1 MASNYVIV
9 VLVII
14 VIIESTFII
23 WFIRNYK
30 KEKNIRETIDFF
42 RSLWGKFTFYV
53 LATSIIGLFLG
64 SIYFKEEIELNTI
77 NSWVSIVLGLVA
89 LIIGIISLFLSFY
102 NLDETNK
109 TNNNSLKIMQELQT
123 KLTEQMNS
131 MSQDIKHKIDES
143 DEKTKDILRNSAYN
157 NSSLKNSFEQ
167 FQGVNKWE
175 DYK

>member
-1 MASNYVIV
+1 
-9 VLVII
+9 
-14 VIIESTFII
+14 
-23 WFIRNYK
+23 
-30 KEKNIRETIDFF
+30 
-42 RSLWGKFTFYV
+42 
-53 LATSIIGLFLG
+53 
-64 SIYFKEEIELNTI
+64 
-77 NSWVSIVLGLVA
+77 
-89 LIIGIISLFLSFY
+89 
-102 NLDETNK
+102 
-109 TNNNSLKIMQELQT
+109 MQELQT